1 MPPAS
6 LLGIEFPEETSK
18 ASDIPYQPTLGNGT
32 SLHTLSPGGG
42 KLFSPSTEG
51 KVGVLDHALMSVDPM
66 MA

>member
-6 LLGIEFPEETSK
+6 LLGIEFPEVKTSK

-32 SLHTLSPGGG
+32 SLHTLSPGVEE

-51 KVGVLDHALMSVDPM
+51 KVGVLDHDSCL
-66 MA
+66 